1 LATTDASAIENVRE
15 RIEDTTDTGEPMKFE
30 DGFTIKTV
38 IGAIFVVLFMLPG
51 ALYLGLV
58 AGQDLGP
65 AAQWVTIVLFAEVAR
80 RSFVTLKRQEIYILF
95 SIAGA
100 LTSMQG
106 GVALAGGA
114 FAGKIWDQYFI
125 RSPAAK
131 GMGISNEIPTWV
143 VPNANSPAILNRT
156 FFHRDWL
163 IPGIL
168 LFLGTIL
175 GRLNSFGMGYLLFRL
190 TSDYQRLPFPW
201 AAVSAQGA
209 TALAEASSK
218 EETWRW
224 RTFSIGAM
232 IGLVFGAFYVGIPTV
247 TGCIMSKPLQLLP
260 IPWVDLTRSTE
271 TLLPAVPTGFVTS
284 LGSIGS
290 GFVAPFWSV
299 VGAFA
304 SAVLTLLFNPYMHKI
319 GVLTTL
325 KAGMGTIETSFAND
339 IDFYFSFR
347 IGVGF
352 AVFAISIYNI
362 FVRIRAN
369 KLAKE
374 EGEKQ
379 IGSWVPPAGR
389 GDGMNWVWWCV
400 GLFVVSTAAYVY
412 LCHLLVP
419 RFPLWIVLFFGFI
432 FTPINSLI
440 DATMIGMV
448 GQWVGIPMVREATF
462 ILSGY
467 KGVDIWFAPIPISDF
482 GGGAQNFR
490 VIELTGTKITST
502 IKAEI
507 TVWPITLFCSLLFWQ
522 FIWRLAPIPSVYYPY
537 AQKMWPLLALQRV
550 VWMTANQDPEHSL
563 FFKAWD
569 TNRAIGGFVFAIV
582 TYFSLARF
590 RLPTMLIWGIV
601 RGLSTIPHGIFPE
614 MVGALISQFYFV
626 PRFGARRWKQYA
638 TVLMAGYACGMGLI
652 GMGTVAIAMVSKS
665 VSQMPY

>member
-1 LATTDASAIENVRE
+1 MDQPTTFEEGFDMKAI
-15 RIEDTTDTGEPMKFE
+15 
-30 DGFTIKTV
+30 
-38 IGAIFVVLFMLPG
+38 IGALFVGFVMMPG
-51 ALYLGLV
+51 SIYLGLV
-58 AGQDLGP
+58 AGQSLGP
-65 AAQWVTIVLFAEVAR
+65 AAEWTTIILFTEVAR

-319 GVLTTL
+319 GVLTTW

-537 AQKMWPLLALQRV
+537 AQKMWHLQALQRGLMLTSTV
-550 VWMTANQDPEHSL
+550 NRERSL
-563 FFKAWD
+563 FFRAWKPWLAAAGFGFG
-569 TNRAIGGFVFAIV
+569 TVTYTVLNVARLPIMFVF
-582 TYFSLARF
+582 
-590 RLPTMLIWGIV
+590 GIV
-601 RGLSTIPHGIFPE
+601 RGLGTLPHFVVPE
-614 MVGALISQFYFV
+614 FVGALISQYYFV
-626 PRFGARRWKQYA
+626 PRYGARRWKQYA
-638 TVLMAGYACGMGLI
+638 TVLMAGFSCGMGLI
-652 GMGTVAIAMVSKS
+652 GMGTVALAMISKS